1 MKILFLLLQFFL
13 GLLVSTFAIAE
24 DFDPRKIYTETS
36 KAVVVIAGFEQGKQV
51 LSKGTG
57 SIISSDGLVLTNS
70 HVIINE
76 KEGRP
81 FNNLRI
87 FLRPKKITGNLKKD
101 TSLKYK
107 AEIVQFSEKLDLAL
121 LRIRSRS
128 IKNMPSALNFS
139 DSDLVSIGDPV
150 LAIGHPEQGGL
161 WTLTT
166 GTISSHRMNYGN
178 VSGKNVFQT
187 EASLNRGN
195 SGGPLIDGLGQ
206 IIGINSMISRRAEDG
221 LAITGI
227 NFSIKSRVAVNWLD
241 SIGVQIALRSPPAV
255 NQLPPPLASDAGI
268 VPIPKATVPVPK
280 ATVPVP
286 KATAFVPQVGA
297 DIPKAAAVILKE
309 IILAPKNK
317 AKNLQP
323 LTPKKANPKTSR
335 ILTKIRP
342 FKDEDLLLQVE
353 DEMEGMINEMKG
365 KFN

>member
-1 MKILFLLLQFFL
+1 
-13 GLLVSTFAIAE
+13 
-24 DFDPRKIYTETS
+24 
-36 KAVVVIAGFEQGKQV
+36 
-51 LSKGTG
+51 
-57 SIISSDGLVLTNS
+57 
-70 HVIINE
+70 
-76 KEGRP
+76 
-81 FNNLRI
+81 
-87 FLRPKKITGNLKKD
+87 
-101 TSLKYK
+101 
-107 AEIVQFSEKLDLAL
+107 
-121 LRIRSRS
+121 
-128 IKNMPSALNFS
+128 MPSALNFS

-268 VPIPKATVPVPK
+268 VPIPKATASVPKATASAPQVTVPVPKATVPVPK